1 MAPSP
6 RRIRLT
12 DSPFADRTGAGI
24 TVAVIDSG
32 VHAEHPHVGS
42 VGEAVCIDP
51 AGGDTVDRLGHGTA
65 VASAIRDLAPGVTLI
80 VGKIFD
86 RTLSTNADAL
96 ARGIEWAASRGARL
110 INLSL
115 GTTNPLHEE
124 RLVASI
130 AAVSGAIVVSARDWL
145 PGSLPGVVNVVA
157 DPALERDEFLVEGT
171 RFVAAP
177 YPRPIPGVP
186 RERNLSG
193 VSFAV
198 ANVTGALARLLEA
211 RPEIRGVYDLEFAL
225 GFPRAE
231 GPEDKGDRR
240 NNN

>member
-1 MAPSP
+1 M
-6 RRIRLT
+6 
-12 DSPFADRTGAGI
+12 
-24 TVAVIDSG
+24 
-32 VHAEHPHVGS
+32 
-42 VGEAVCIDP
+42 
-51 AGGDTVDRLGHGTA
+51 
-65 VASAIRDLAPGVTLI
+65 ASAIRDLAPGITLI

-86 RTLSTNADAL
+86 RSLTTNADAL

-115 GTTNPLHEE
+115 GTSNPLHEE

-130 AAVSGAIVVSARDWL
+130 AAAPGSIVVSALGWL
-145 PGSLPGVVNVVA
+145 PGSLSGVVSVVA
-157 DPALERDEFLVEGT
+157 DPALARDEFRVDGT
-171 RFVAAP
+171 SFVASP

-211 RPEIRGVYDLEFAL
+211 RPETRGVYDLGFAL

-231 GPEDKGDRR
+231 GP
-240 NNN
+240 

>member
-1 MAPSP
+1 MAASRPSL
-6 RRIRLT
+6 RRLRLT

-32 VHAEHPHVGS
+32 VHAQHPHVGS
-42 VGEAVCIDP
+42 VAESVCIDP
-51 AGGDTVDRLGHGTA
+51 PDGDAVDRLGHGTA

-86 RTLSTNADAL
+86 RTLTTNADTL

-115 GTTNPLHEE
+115 GTANSRHEE

-130 AAVSGAIVVSARDWL
+130 AAAGGSIIVSARDWL
-145 PGSLPGVVNVVA
+145 PGSLAGVVSVAA
-157 DPALERDEFLVEGT
+157 DPALERDEFRVEGT
-171 RFVAAP
+171 SFVAAP
-177 YPRPIPGVP
+177 YPRSIPGVP

-211 RPEIRGVYDLEFAL
+211 RPEVRGISDLRVSL
-225 GFPRAE
+225 RSC
-231 GPEDKGDRR
+231 
-240 NNN
+240 